1 MPPAGNK
8 RSGPRRAT
16 QKHLQNAAEHYL
28 ARFATSTENLRR
40 VLMRKVWRSAQVHE
54 TDADKGAAHVEEIIA
69 RCRDLGYLDDQAY
82 ADMRVR
88 GLRGRGVSARMI
100 RQRLKEKG
108 IEAETADA
116 AVTRFDDEDGGHEP
130 DFQAAVRLARRR
142 RLGPFDM
149 TGTREERREK
159 QLAALAR
166 AGFGYDVA
174 RRVIEA
180 PSAEE
185 LLAEAGLD
193 D

>member
-8 RSGPRRAT
+8 RRGPRRAT
-16 QKHLQNAAEHYL
+16 HKHLQNAAEHYL

-54 TDADKGAAHVEEIIA
+54 TDADEGAAHVEEIIA

-82 ADMRVR
+82 ADMQVR
-88 GLRGRGVSARMI
+88 GLRGRGASARLI

-116 AVTRFDDEDGGHEP
+116 AMARFDDEDGGHEP
-130 DFQAAVRLARRR
+130 DFQAAVRLAQRR

-180 PSAEE
+180 PSANE